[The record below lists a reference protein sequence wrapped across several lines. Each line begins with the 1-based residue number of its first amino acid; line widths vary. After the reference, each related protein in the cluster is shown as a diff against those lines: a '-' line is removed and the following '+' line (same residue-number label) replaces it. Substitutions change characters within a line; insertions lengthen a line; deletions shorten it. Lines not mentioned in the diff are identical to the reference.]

1 MTDYSQAPPPQ
12 PPPVMYPPRRKSYWW
27 VWVIVAVVVLGC
39 MALAPFIFIGAI
51 AATIAGAAG
60 TQSGVGPGVAIIRI
74 NGTIAAGKSSSGF
87 TSATTGSESIID
99 QIDKALKS
107 DDARAIVLRI
117 NSPGGSAAGSE
128 EVYAKLMSI
137 RGKKPII
144 VSMGD
149 VAASGGYYIASAAD
163 EIYCNGGT
171 TTGSIGVINSHMD
184 LSGLMKKVGVTSE
197 NITSGKYKDM
207 GSPTRPLTADE
218 RGLLKKMIDDIYNQ
232 FVDAVAK
239 GRNMPRGKVLKIADG
254 RVFSGRQAKALG
266 LVDEIG
272 GMDKAVEKAGQ
283 RAGLQSPIRKIE
295 YGRQGFFSDLLSTE
309 SESDSL
315 TPMARKLLL
324 QEAAKELAGGTMK

>member
-12 PPPVMYPPRRKSYWW
+12 PPPTAYPPSRKSYWW
-27 VWVIVAVVVLGC
+27 VWVIMAVIVLGC

-74 NGTIAAGKSSSGF
+74 SGTITAGKNVSGF
-87 TSATTGSESIID
+87 TGASTGSESIID

-128 EVYAKLMSI
+128 EVYTKLMSV
-137 RGKKPII
+137 RGKKPVI

-184 LSGLMKKVGVTSE
+184 LSGLMKKVGVSSE

-239 GRNMPRGKVLKIADG
+239 GRDMPRAKVLKLADG
-254 RVFSGRQAKALG
+254 RVFSGRQAKTFG

-272 GMDKAVEKAGQ
+272 GMDKAVEEAGQ
-283 RAGLQSPIRKIE
+283 RAGLHSPIRKIE
-295 YGRQGFFSDLLSTE
+295 YSRQNFFSDLLSAE
-309 SESDSL
+309 SESDDL
-315 TPMARKLLL
+315 APMARKLLL
-324 QEAAKELAGGTMK
+324 QEAAKELAGGVMK